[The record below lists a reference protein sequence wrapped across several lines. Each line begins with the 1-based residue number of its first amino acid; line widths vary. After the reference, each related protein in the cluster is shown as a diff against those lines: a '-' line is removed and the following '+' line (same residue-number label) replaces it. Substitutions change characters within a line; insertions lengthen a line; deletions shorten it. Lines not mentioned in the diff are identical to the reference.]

1 MNVAKICLLI
11 FFLSLVNLSQ
21 AKINNPLDDF
31 SQLRSLETDESLL
44 MIYVDLNGDTKP
56 DFFLSRKKD
65 VNGQVGNIWMVY
77 MSKNTGFVRLN
88 DLITL
93 TAGSLIIKKTS
104 PNARY
109 RLFSIRSFTKGEL
122 LLKELV
128 IADDG
133 IAKRKLARIVLEN
146 EKFADTLMTLLQNQ
160 GHGIQFFTQ
169 GTVKELKKKLDP

>member
-1 MNVAKICLLI
+1 
-11 FFLSLVNLSQ
+11 
-21 AKINNPLDDF
+21 
-31 SQLRSLETDESLL
+31 
-44 MIYVDLNGDTKP
+44 
-56 DFFLSRKKD
+56 
-65 VNGQVGNIWMVY
+65 MVY